1 MYKLLENYYR
11 GRQKIEIAANEIN
24 EENIREFLPTIMST
38 FRANKLQIDYLVSYL
53 EGIQD
58 IYNKT
63 KEVRETINNKN
74 VENHAFEIVEF
85 LKGYLVGN
93 PIQYSQRITTALVD
107 DITYLNTYMVEQEKA
122 KKDTQMIEWIATCG
136 KGLYLTL
143 PNPDKVENIEKEAP
157 FKEYLIDPREG
168 DVIYSSTLNKEKIG
182 CFVITEIPKNDRGER
197 YLITIYG
204 KGKKYEIYSKG
215 EIPNKNMRIEEK
227 EFIMPYVPMTEY
239 YFFESRMGLIEI
251 VKDSLD
257 LLNLINSNEMDDI
270 EQFVNNI
277 MVLINQDIKPEDVKL
292 LRENKLLKLKSMN
305 PQMAADVKFLQQ
317 SLQHG
322 DIDVFYNRVYEKMM
336 GIVAIPRSGDVA
348 TSGGDTGQA
357 RLLGT
362 GWTLAD
368 QRAMTYQ
375 NMLASAERENLK
387 NVLWICRITDKC
399 PIKNIYPSEIDVKFN
414 INRSDNMLVK
424 AQTMSYLKQLELPTS
439 IIAAKSQFF
448 NDPLEVSKEWDKQ
461 IEKNKKE
468 VEQKQQ
474 NNNNN
479 KTTEVVIENQ
489 DNKTK

>member
-182 CFVITEIPKNDRGER
+182 CFVVTEIPKNERGER

-215 EIPNKNMRIEEK
+215 EIPNKNMRLEEK

-257 LLNLINSNEMDDI
+257 LLNLINSNEMDL
-270 EQFVNNI
+270 
-277 MVLINQDIKPEDVKL
+277 LII
-292 LRENKLLKLKSMN
+292 
-305 PQMAADVKFLQQ
+305 
-317 SLQHG
+317 
-322 DIDVFYNRVYEKMM
+322 
-336 GIVAIPRSGDVA
+336 
-348 TSGGDTGQA
+348 
-357 RLLGT
+357 
-362 GWTLAD
+362 
-368 QRAMTYQ
+368 
-375 NMLASAERENLK
+375 
-387 NVLWICRITDKC
+387 
-399 PIKNIYPSEIDVKFN
+399 
-414 INRSDNMLVK
+414 
-424 AQTMSYLKQLELPTS
+424 
-439 IIAAKSQFF
+439 
-448 NDPLEVSKEWDKQ
+448 
-461 IEKNKKE
+461 
-468 VEQKQQ
+468 
-474 NNNNN
+474 
-479 KTTEVVIENQ
+479 
-489 DNKTK
+489 